1 MVLVSVIMGA
11 YNHERFLSEAIK
23 SVLDQTFHD
32 LELIIV
38 DDYSIDHSRNIIL
51 SYQQRDTRVKAIFH
65 DKNMGI
71 ARGVNDGLK
80 EAKGKYVGFI
90 GSDDVWVAT
99 KLEKQ
104 LQVIRKNENKVLWSE
119 GKVIDA
125 KGSETGQ
132 VMTQLLCSPRKK
144 YGDIFEELLHED
156 FIFGQS
162 TLLKT
167 EFAQEVTFNEH
178 LKLVNDH
185 LFFVELAKNHQF
197 IFMPEPLAKYRL
209 HGNNSTLHNKETW
222 FKERIMLRNDLLT
235 RYGSE
240 ISNATLA
247 DIYYKIGHAY
257 SGLNQKNIAK
267 QYYLK
272 AIRVNPLR
280 SHSALFLILA
290 LTNGEGFVGE
300 LLQESYHKVTSS
312 FLERVNQK

>member
-11 YNHERFLSEAIK
+11 YNHERYISEAIK
-23 SVLDQTFHD
+23 SVLEQTFHD

-38 DDYSIDHSRNIIL
+38 DDYSIDRSRNIIL
-51 SYQQRDTRVKAIFH
+51 DYQQRDKRVKAIFH

-71 ARGVNDGLK
+71 ARGINDGLK

-90 GSDDVWVAT
+90 GSDDVWVAV

-132 VMTQLLCSPRKK
+132 IMTQMLCAPKK
-144 YGDIFEELLHED
+144 KDGDIFEELLHED

-167 EFAQEVTFNEH
+167 EFAQEIAFNEH
-178 LKLVNDH
+178 LRFVNDH
-185 LFFVELAKNHQF
+185 LFFLELAKKYQF
-197 IFMPEPLAKYRL
+197 IFMPEPLANYRL
-209 HGNNSTLHNKETW
+209 HGNNSTLHYKETW
-222 FKERIMLRNDLLT
+222 FKERIILRNNLLT
-235 RYGSE
+235 RYGGE
-240 ISNATLA
+240 ISNGTLA

-257 SGLNQKNIAK
+257 SGLNQKKLAK
-267 QYYLK
+267 HYYLR
-272 AIRVNPLR
+272 AIRADPLR
-280 SHSALFLILA
+280 SHTALFLILA
-290 LTNGEGFVGE
+290 LTNGDGFVGE
-300 LLQESYHKVTSS
+300 LLQESYNKVTSG
-312 FLERVNQK
+312 FLELVNQN